1 MLLNLIV
8 DECFITMM
16 IWWAEDSLQRE
27 VYFTMQILLQKIAA
41 EFYLELLS
49 TEEIEARWTWAN
61 SMTTVFW

>member
-1 MLLNLIV
+1 
-8 DECFITMM
+8 M
-16 IWWAEDSLQRE
+16 IWWAEDSLQLE